1 MERHEGGEL
10 TMEGTHM
17 GRGIYAGRQGGSRP
31 RGSDQYRVSAM
42 VDSWS
47 SGGRDCMIQ
56 SSESWH
62 RDVDVLVW

>member
-1 MERHEGGEL
+1 
-10 TMEGTHM
+10 MEGTHM
-17 GRGIYAGRQGGSRP
+17 GRGIYAGREGPGLEVQTSIACLRWLT
-31 RGSDQYRVSAM
+31 
-42 VDSWS
+42 SWS